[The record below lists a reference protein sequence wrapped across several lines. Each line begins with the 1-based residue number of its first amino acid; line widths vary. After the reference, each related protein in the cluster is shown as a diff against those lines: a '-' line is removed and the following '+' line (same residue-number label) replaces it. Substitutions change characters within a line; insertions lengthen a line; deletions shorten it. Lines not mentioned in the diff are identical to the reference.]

1 MMLSMPLTHPA
12 LRHIV
17 EHNSAVSSTTLDINH
32 VIPIGV
38 YKHIFQSMELQ
49 LWRSRELILIFEGVG
64 GQELFPK
71 ARNFFKRPI
80 EELGVPKSTEYNS
93 VAFITS
99 IIKQNQDRGRSCNG
113 EARKESELDSS
124 SLQYPRTAFRGHS
137 TGDEASSCQYV
148 QQFSVVV
155 SSLSIAETRSEG
167 FVIMVFDPGIKF
179 SSYLL
184 KNLPK
189 YVWTLTLETPQLSGI
204 MKEFHDNHNMMC
216 YNIASKYTKI
226 IPQSKQLSVMLLD
239 TPTRARGDSGIFK
252 HSMVCSSCGKDVAG
266 GDEAF
271 AQTADFAM
279 VFSTIST
286 TQQYANSVGVV
297 EYKAQVEQ
305 KFAAC

>member
-1 MMLSMPLTHPA
+1 MAH
-12 LRHIV
+12 
-17 EHNSAVSSTTLDINH
+17 
-32 VIPIGV
+32 
-38 YKHIFQSMELQ
+38 
-49 LWRSRELILIFEGVG
+49 
-64 GQELFPK
+64 
-71 ARNFFKRPI
+71 
-80 EELGVPKSTEYNS
+80 
-93 VAFITS
+93 ITS
-99 IIKQNQDRGRSCNG
+99 IIKQSHDRGRFCDG
-113 EARKESELDSS
+113 EASIESEIDSS
-124 SLQYPRTAFRGHS
+124 SLQYPRAEFRGHS
-137 TGDEASSCQYV
+137 TGDESSCQYV

-155 SSLSIAETRSEG
+155 SSLSIAEIRIEG

-216 YNIASKYTKI
+216 YNIASKCTKI
-226 IPQSKQLSVMLLD
+226 LPQSKQLSVMSLD
-239 TPTRARGDSGIFK
+239 TPTRARKDSGIFK
-252 HSMVCSSCGKDVAG
+252 HSMVSSSCGKDVAG

-286 TQQYANSVGVV
+286 TQQDAESVGVV

-305 KFAAC
+305 NLPPA